1 MDLDPGPLA
10 QSRLVSRLVAGCRGL
25 AIGLAIG
32 LDPSL
37 ERTWT
42 GLERLEQRGLA
53 A

>member
-25 AIGLAIG
+25 AIGL
-32 LDPSL
+32 DPSL